1 MIEMKDLEIYFY
13 LVVLF
18 DIVVLICYFFLCD
31 NVYHIK
37 KKIEPSNEFG
47 AIFSLLIS
55 TGQKEEAK
63 KLLLNEM
70 MKDKDFTFAF
80 FAGGDRT
87 EVRTAIMGKY
97 KAYMD
102 MVEMDVD
109 FSKTD
114 ELIKRTSNVH

>member
-31 NVYHIK
+31 NVYRIK
-37 KKIEPSNEFG
+37 KKMEPSNEFG
-47 AIFSLLIS
+47 AVFSLLIS

-63 KLLLNEM
+63 KLLLNEI

-97 KAYMD
+97 KAYLD
-102 MVEMDVD
+102 MVGMDVD

-114 ELIKRTSNVH
+114 ELIKRTSL